1 MTHLTNDE
9 TKQVDTAHLE
19 DIINGCKKGKRQ
31 SQELLYRQFAA
42 KMFAVC
48 LYYAGNKMEAEDFLH
63 NGFIKVF
70 ENIKQYQKKGAFDAW
85 MRKIFMHTALEK
97 YRQKKNLLF
106 SDSKAEDLLFES
118 TEEDVYSR
126 ISTEN
131 LMGIIQQLSP
141 AYRMVFNLFAIEGY
155 SHKEIGDL
163 LGISEGTSKSN
174 LSRARLQ
181 LQKQLKAQLEF
192 KSNNR

>member
-1 MTHLTNDE
+1 MS
-9 TKQVDTAHLE
+9 DTHLE

-31 SQELLYRQFAA
+31 SQELLYRYFAA

-48 LYYAGNKMEAEDFLH
+48 FYYAGNKMEAEDFLH

-106 SDSKAEDLLFES
+106 SDSKEEELLES

-155 SHKEIGDL
+155 SHKEIGEL
-163 LGISEGTSKSN
+163 LNISEGTSKSN

-192 KSNNR
+192 KTNNR